1 MTDLNFNPVQAAD
14 DNNQSNPLGT
24 FIVAINKKDFNYE
37 TPKNKKKGILIDFL
51 VAEGENKGK
60 EISRFFDV
68 YAENTT
74 RQAIERA
81 ELGQLAKA
89 IGLSKE
95 ESSKADNYAGF
106 LKIVSSTQ
114 VGKDGVERGVL
125 KFYPK
130 DAEVAATPKASF

>member
-1 MTDLNFNPVQAAD
+1 MTDLNFNPVQAAE
-14 DNNQSNPLGT
+14 DNGQGNPIGT
-24 FIVAINKKDFNYE
+24 FIAAIDKKDFNYE
-37 TPKNKKKGILIDFL
+37 TPKNKKKGILIDF
-51 VAEGENKGK
+51 VIAEGENKGK
-60 EISRFFDV
+60 SISRFFDV

-95 ESSKADNYAGF
+95 ESYKGDGYVGF

-114 VGKDGVERGVL
+114 VGKDGVTRGVL
-125 KFYPK
+125 KFHSK
-130 DAEVAATPKASF
+130 DTEVATPAAASF